1 MEASPCDSISVGTG
15 ERGLHMAGVWR
26 ARWKFEAVLAALFAI
41 AAVLTIIE
49 PEWIEAF
56 GLEPDA
62 GDGSVERAI
71 VIGLGIAALSRRHYL
86 ARPRGLQAG
95 KEAQP

>member
-1 MEASPCDSISVGTG
+1 
-15 ERGLHMAGVWR
+15 MAGVWR

-41 AAVLTIIE
+41 ATVLTIIE

-56 GLEPDA
+56 GLDPDG

-71 VIGLGIAALSRRHYL
+71 VIGLGIAALAVAVLSRRHYL